1 MQISW
6 SKFACRYKAG
16 MATSMV
22 MGYYGQRQGLWFS
35 SRGHVTNMFSF
46 WEVLGLL
53 FFISVFFFLVV
64 FRVSFTGSKIIFLF
78 V

>member
-1 MQISW
+1 MWRQVQISR

-16 MATSMV
+16 VATLMV

-35 SRGHVTNMFSF
+35 SRGHIMNMFSF

-53 FFISVFFFLVV
+53 FFIISVFFF
-64 FRVSFTGSKIIFLF
+64 F
-78 V
+78 